1 MASLLFTAATLSYAA
16 TSTIPRLSIAKST
29 FLVTTLRKLQPYDV
43 YYLPSVVSWNQF
55 FKSSRFC
62 IRKLRTYSGGNPKNN
77 PVAENDGDDG
87 GEDGERDTNDT
98 LLISE
103 IQEDN
108 IEIEI
113 ENTGKNSRRIRSKV
127 VVQANLQT
135 LWEVLTDYE
144 RLADFIPG
152 LAVSQL
158 LEKGDN
164 FARLFQIGEQ
174 DLAFGLKFN
183 AKGTI
188 DCFEK
193 DLQTIPFGQKRD
205 IEFKMVE
212 GDFQLFE
219 GKWSVEQVVNCN
231 PEDLKTDSVVREFQ
245 TTLVYVV
252 DVKPKLWLP
261 VRLVEGRL
269 CTEIRTNLSCI
280 RQEAE
285 RVFQSA
291 NSAL

>member
-1 MASLLFTAATLSYAA
+1 MASLFFTAATLSYA
-16 TSTIPRLSIAKST
+16 TTNTIPRLSVAKST
-29 FLVTTLRKLQPYDV
+29 FLVTTRKFQPHDV
-43 YYLPSVVSWNQF
+43 VYSPSIVTWAF
-55 FKSSRFC
+55 A
-62 IRKLRTYSGGNPKNN
+62 GGNPRNT
-77 PVAENDGDDG
+77 PVADNDGD
-87 GEDGERDTNDT
+87 EDREPDTNDSS
-98 LLISE
+98 LVSE
-103 IQEDN
+103 NQEDN

-113 ENTGKNSRRIRSKV
+113 ETTGKNSRRIRSKI

-152 LAVSQL
+152 LVVSQL

-164 FARLFQIGEQ
+164 FARLFQVGQQ
-174 DLAFGLKFN
+174 DLALGLKFN

-188 DCFEK
+188 DCLEK
-193 DLQTIPFGQKRD
+193 DLQTLPFGQKRD

-219 GKWSVEQVVNCN
+219 GRWSVEEVVKCN
-231 PEDLKTDSVVREFQ
+231 PEDLKTDSVRELQ
-245 TTLVYVV
+245 TRLVYIV

-269 CTEIRTNLSCI
+269 CREIRRNLSCI

>member
-1 MASLLFTAATLSYAA
+1 MASLFFTAATLSYA
-16 TSTIPRLSIAKST
+16 TTNTIPRLSVAKST

-43 YYLPSVVSWNQF
+43 VYLPSVVAWANV
-55 FKSSRFC
+55 
-62 IRKLRTYSGGNPKNN
+62 GGNPRNT
-77 PVAENDGDDG
+77 PVVDDDGDDG
-87 GEDGERDTNDT
+87 GEDREPGTNDT
-98 LLISE
+98 SLVTES
-103 IQEDN
+103 QEDN
-108 IEIEI
+108 FEIEI

-164 FARLFQIGEQ
+164 FVRLFQVGQQ

-193 DLQTIPFGQKRD
+193 DLQTLPFGQKRD

-212 GDFQLFE
+212 GDFQVFE
-219 GKWSVEQVVNCN
+219 GKWSVEQVVKCN
-231 PEDLKTDSVVREFQ
+231 PEDLKTDSVVRELQ
-245 TTLVYVV
+245 TTLAYVV

-261 VRLVEGRL
+261 VGLVEGRL
-269 CTEIRTNLSCI
+269 CREIRTNLTCV
-280 RQEAE
+280 RREAE
-285 RVFQSA
+285 KIFHSA

>member
-1 MASLLFTAATLSYAA
+1 MASLFFTAATLSYA
-16 TSTIPRLSIAKST
+16 TTNTIPRLSVAKST

-43 YYLPSVVSWNQF
+43 VYLPSVVAWNHF
-55 FKSSRFC
+55 LKSSSCC
-62 IRKLRTYSGGNPKNN
+62 IIKLRANVGGNPRNT
-77 PVAENDGDDG
+77 PVVDDDGDDG
-87 GEDGERDTNDT
+87 GEDREPGTNDT
-98 LLISE
+98 SLVTES
-103 IQEDN
+103 QEDN
-108 IEIEI
+108 FEIEI

-164 FARLFQIGEQ
+164 FVRLFQVGQQ

-193 DLQTIPFGQKRD
+193 DLQTLPFGQKRD

-212 GDFQLFE
+212 GDFQVFE
-219 GKWSVEQVVNCN
+219 GKW
-231 PEDLKTDSVVREFQ
+231 L
-245 TTLVYVV
+245 
-252 DVKPKLWLP
+252 
-261 VRLVEGRL
+261 
-269 CTEIRTNLSCI
+269 
-280 RQEAE
+280 
-285 RVFQSA
+285 
-291 NSAL
+291 